1 MKSDW
6 ILSMVSNQRVVCP
19 KCQRSDNIQKVT
31 AIVAQGTKVIEER
44 GGIDINTD
52 YGMDVL
58 PLTYSSVARSNLARK
73 LAAPEKPLPTR
84 TYGCI
89 AALFISRLGAGL
101 VVCVM
106 LMGLFFC
113 SFPFLAA
120 TYAQNNSLFVG
131 VLVAGFGLL
140 GLILFSSIRAGWRQI
155 RLTSEQR
162 NSYDARVQVWE
173 DSRERWQQLYYCFR
187 DDGVFLPGQSSFI
200 PINQMSEYLKAATRR
215 KRPL

>member
-1 MKSDW
+1 
-6 ILSMVSNQRVVCP
+6 MVSNQRVVCP

-31 AIVAQGTKVIEER
+31 VIVAQGTKVIEER

-113 SFPFLAA
+113 SFPILAA

-173 DSRERWQQLYYCFR
+173 DSRKRWQQLYYCFR

-200 PINQMSEYLKAATRR
+200 PINQMSDYLKAATRR